1 MPIDAIE
8 ERPFRTLPF
17 LGNPHAQ
24 TVLGNLSSWTRDLL
38 PSTPHVV
45 PLADGD
51 AVVLHETTPTA
62 GPATCC
68 ILLVHGLGGTHRSGY
83 LRRIA
88 NVLVGRG
95 MRIYRIDLRG
105 CGASVRHARRLYNA
119 ACSGDVRTALDWIAA
134 RNPGKPL
141 LIAGFSLGGNIVLKL
156 AGEATDDPV
165 PGLIGIV
172 SVGAPL
178 DLARCSAMI
187 RDFPFYDRYYSKR
200 LVAQVRLLG
209 RLQPGVSI
217 PAFPRRLTIREFDA
231 LYTAPVG
238 GFDGVDDY
246 HRQASALPFVP
257 AIQLPAYLLAARDD
271 PFVAWQSYAELP
283 ARPGQTIHLATH
295 GGHLGFLG
303 PDGRGGI
310 RWAETQVID
319 WIVRQAPCLP
329 PPLARQ

>member
-8 ERPFRTLPF
+8 DRPFRTLPF

-24 TVLGNLSSWTRDLL
+24 TVLGNLSSWTRDLF

-51 AVVLHETTPTA
+51 AVVLHETTPTVD
-62 GPATCC
+62 PAACC
-68 ILLVHGLGGTHRSGY
+68 VLLLHGLGGTHRSGY

-88 NVLVGRG
+88 NELVGRG
-95 MRIYRIDLRG
+95 MRVYRIDLRG
-105 CGASVRHARRLYNA
+105 CGDSVRHARRLYNA
-119 ACSGDVRTALDWIAA
+119 ACSGDVRSAALWIAA
-134 RNPGKPL
+134 RNPGMPIL
-141 LIAGFSLGGNIVLKL
+141 VAGFSLGGNIALRL
-156 AGEATDDPV
+156 AGEAADDPV
-165 PGLIGIV
+165 PGLAGIV

-187 RDFPFYDRYYSKR
+187 RDYPFYDRYYSKR

-209 RLQPGVSI
+209 RIQRDVAI
-217 PAFPRRLTIREFDA
+217 PTFPRRLTIREFDA
-231 LYTAPVG
+231 LYTAPNG

-246 HRQASALPFVP
+246 HRRASALPFVP
-257 AIQLPAYLLAARDD
+257 AIRLPTYVLAARDD

-283 ARPGQTIHLATH
+283 ALPNLTLQLAPR

-303 PDGRGGI
+303 SDGRGGI

-319 WIVRQAPCLP
+319 WIASRMTS
-329 PPLARQ
+329 